1 MTTLY
6 GYLEI
11 IGQKKCSLQKQEEYI
26 ARCIE
31 KVEEIRALSDKM
43 FEYALVYEKNE
54 KAELAEVSLWELM
67 EEIEGNREF
76 LRLKGF
82 QVQADFQAPETV
94 KVCGN
99 RALFQRMS
107 NNLFSNILKYG
118 QKDRPVLIKTAVE
131 KGNVEFT
138 FLNWKR
144 EDCGQVESNKIGLKS
159 VQKMAKLQ
167 GGSVFVAEE
176 EDTFAVSVRLPAVAR
191 CFIGDAYSKEEKNE
205 RAADKK

>member
-1 MTTLY
+1 M
-6 GYLEI
+6 
-11 IGQKKCSLQKQEEYI
+11 
-26 ARCIE
+26 
-31 KVEEIRALSDKM
+31 
-43 FEYALVYEKNE
+43 
-54 KAELAEVSLWELM
+54 
-67 EEIEGNREF
+67 
-76 LRLKGF
+76 
-82 QVQADFQAPETV
+82 
-94 KVCGN
+94 
-99 RALFQRMS
+99 
-107 NNLFSNILKYG
+107 
-118 QKDRPVLIKTAVE
+118 LIKTAVE

-191 CFIGDAYSKEEKNE
+191 CFTGDTCNKEEKNE